1 MKAQIFSYKYHI
13 LITLVF
19 ILAIVLRFWHIEF
32 GLPHSFYADEPEIA
46 EPAIKYT
53 YELRDIIANGNYYK
67 LIPISYVYGTFPSY
81 LLTAA
86 VMFFSKSLNIAGIVF
101 DKTTLYILM
110 RSINAVMSLAVIPL
124 MATLYLKLYP
134 DEKRI
139 NNRIFSGALIAFF
152 LAALNW
158 KMIVHAHYVNPDIIL
173 TFLLTVTYI
182 TMISYHATPNRS
194 AYIWLAGIFMGLAIG
209 TKITAAISLPLF
221 LYLFLHKKDYKS
233 MAGFLLLTGA
243 TFILTNPFSFIF
255 FNDFIFRI
263 YQMLFKEGGL
273 VFDSVDYSPLKYLFS
288 LGTILTPF
296 VFIFSALGVRK
307 AVMHIKSASDEKPI
321 HIFLLGNILIYLIF
335 YSLQSRRVDRWMLPV
350 IPILLVYAAHSVYTL
365 PQLIKQ
371 KTLRYMVI
379 TLSILL
385 YLYPSVVLLKQFQ
398 RYTPKSEAYIWARDN
413 LPANSNRFVITEE
426 GLDPMNKLRTEPET
440 LLDVRQFNVY
450 ESKNAQYDYPPDPN
464 LYDYVILSSRPID
477 GYKRSEVIKK
487 YPEYTKAW
495 QEFEGTVT
503 LSEKFSLIKTFSTTN
518 PNLIPVSEV
527 YIYAKNKQ

>member
-158 KMIVHAHYVNPDIIL
+158 KMIV
-173 TFLLTVTYI
+173 
-182 TMISYHATPNRS
+182 
-194 AYIWLAGIFMGLAIG
+194 
-209 TKITAAISLPLF
+209 
-221 LYLFLHKKDYKS
+221 
-233 MAGFLLLTGA
+233 
-243 TFILTNPFSFIF
+243 
-255 FNDFIFRI
+255 
-263 YQMLFKEGGL
+263 
-273 VFDSVDYSPLKYLFS
+273 
-288 LGTILTPF
+288 
-296 VFIFSALGVRK
+296 
-307 AVMHIKSASDEKPI
+307 
-321 HIFLLGNILIYLIF
+321 
-335 YSLQSRRVDRWMLPV
+335 
-350 IPILLVYAAHSVYTL
+350 
-365 PQLIKQ
+365 
-371 KTLRYMVI
+371 
-379 TLSILL
+379 
-385 YLYPSVVLLKQFQ
+385 
-398 RYTPKSEAYIWARDN
+398 
-413 LPANSNRFVITEE
+413 
-426 GLDPMNKLRTEPET
+426 
-440 LLDVRQFNVY
+440 
-450 ESKNAQYDYPPDPN
+450 
-464 LYDYVILSSRPID
+464 
-477 GYKRSEVIKK
+477 
-487 YPEYTKAW
+487 
-495 QEFEGTVT
+495 
-503 LSEKFSLIKTFSTTN
+503 
-518 PNLIPVSEV
+518 
-527 YIYAKNKQ
+527 